1 MDKTMDQ
8 TEKIQ
13 FIPFN
18 AINEFMRNDF
28 RLNVIRTT
36 LLSLAQLDR
45 KFSVPIDQL
54 TKKYVTVAGFRNS
67 AKAPATVKAVAMVKA
82 FEKQP
87 KLVAAILQ
95 GWAETQPEF
104 RRKVH
109 DLLTNRSWK
118 LLPVDF
124 DRTKL
129 PGFLTRWPADD
140 DYDTLYDTFV
150 QDNPNLEVSI
160 DQVSLMVVWLSGRL
174 PIDKVEKETLE
185 MPDLPSEADQ
195 AI

>member
-1 MDKTMDQ
+1 MDQ

-13 FIPFN
+13 FIPFA

-36 LLSLAQLDR
+36 LLSLNQLDR
-45 KFSVPIDQL
+45 KFSGPVDQL
-54 TKKYVTVAGFRNS
+54 TKKHVTVAGFRNS
-67 AKAPATVKAVAMVKA
+67 VKAPATVKAVAMVKA

-87 KLVAAILQ
+87 RLVAAILQ
-95 GWAETQPEF
+95 AWSETQPELRQNIYDF
-104 RRKVH
+104 
-109 DLLTNRSWK
+109 LLDRGWK

-140 DYDTLYDTFV
+140 DYDTLYEAFV
-150 QDNPNLEVSI
+150 QNNPALEVSI
-160 DQVSLMVVWLSGRL
+160 DQTSLMVVWLSGRL
-174 PIDKVEKETLE
+174 PIDKVEKESLE
-185 MPDLPSEADQ
+185 TPEFPSESVEST
-195 AI
+195 